1 MSEKKNFSRSEVV
14 RQRRLEQLRQQQQEQ
29 RQQATIQRQPRAPRP
44 QKKQSRAKSGYR
56 ELPPITARG
65 VVNDFAIERRKK
77 AGKRRFNAAISLP
90 HPKIRALSLPRMRIR
105 IKWRLLSLFLALLF
119 GTGVYLLWTLPEFRV
134 TAAQVTGNQRIS
146 TDEINSVLGL
156 SGYPVFLLVPD
167 QIKMRVLRNYPE
179 LASVEVSISLPNI
192 VTVNV
197 TERQPVIL
205 WQQDGGYT
213 WIDET
218 GTAFRPRGEAPGL
231 IVVQALSTPPARPE
245 PASLDSS
252 AGETEQAQMSAPVDK
267 PLTPAPFISEET
279 VKALVALAPHVP
291 PGTSILYDPT
301 TGLSW
306 ADGRGWQAVFG
317 LSGDDTETKVL
328 VYQAMVDW
336 LAQRGIR
343 PILINVAYPSAPFYR
358 VEQAEQ
364 VEQVEVET
372 DSVGQ

>member
-1 MSEKKNFSRSEVV
+1 MSEKKNPSRSEVV
-14 RQRRLEQLRQQQQEQ
+14 RQRHREQLRQEPQSQ
-29 RQQATIQRQPRAPRP
+29 RGSRSP
-44 QKKQSRAKSGYR
+44 KKKSQAKSGYR

-77 AGKRRFNAAISLP
+77 AGKRRFNAAISLSR
-90 HPKIRALSLPRMRIR
+90 PKTRSLSLPRMRIR
-105 IKWRLLSLFLALLF
+105 VGWRLLSFFLALLF
-119 GTGVYLLWTLPEFRV
+119 GTGLYLFWTMPEFRV

-146 TDEINSVLGL
+146 TEEINGVLGL
-156 SGYPVFLLVPD
+156 NGYPIFQLVPD
-167 QIKMRVLRNYPE
+167 QIELRVLRNYPE
-179 LASVEVSISLPNI
+179 LASVEVAISLPNV
-192 VTVNV
+192 VTVDV

-231 IVVQALSTPPARPE
+231 IVVQALNAPPAMSTPE
-245 PASLDSS
+245 PSNLDSGE
-252 AGETEQAQMSAPVDK
+252 AGQTEVSVPEDD

-279 VKALVALAPHVP
+279 VKALIALAPHVP
-291 PGTSILYDPT
+291 PGTSILYDPVA
-301 TGLSW
+301 GLSW
-306 ADGRGWQAVFG
+306 TDGRGWQAIFG
-317 LSGDDTETKVL
+317 LGGDDTETKAQ

-336 LAQRGIR
+336 LTQRGIR

-372 DSVGQ
+372 DSVEQ